1 MLTPLTTE
9 QTSKVLPAETILA
22 FLSDHQ
28 FLHPHQSLDEVLRG
42 AVDTA
47 GVCPE
52 AIAQAMQKLQLQA
65 GQVVGRLRRSELVQL
80 ARSIHRNW
88 KQEISQ
94 KSPIL

>member
-1 MLTPLTTE
+1 
-9 QTSKVLPAETILA
+9 
-22 FLSDHQ
+22 
-28 FLHPHQSLDEVLRG
+28 
-42 AVDTA
+42 
-47 GVCPE
+47 
-52 AIAQAMQKLQLQA
+52 MQKLQLQA